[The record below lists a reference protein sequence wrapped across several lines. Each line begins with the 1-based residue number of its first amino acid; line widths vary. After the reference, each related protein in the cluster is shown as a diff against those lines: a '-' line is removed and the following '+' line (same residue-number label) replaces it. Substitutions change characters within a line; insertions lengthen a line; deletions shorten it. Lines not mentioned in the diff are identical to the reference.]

1 MAAAVFLAASVCAL
15 TLAPSTRTS
24 TQPAMIWDPLM
35 LLCLA
40 LWCASAA
47 AGHIMLQRWL
57 SRRDELMFPAVM
69 TLCGW
74 GMVIIWRLQG
84 AYALRQAVWICIG
97 TAAMLAVVRWSHW
110 LRTLRRYP
118 YVSLMLGVMLTA
130 LTVIIGVNPSGA
142 GPRLWLAVG
151 GASWFSPGIFFQPS
165 ESLKP
170 LLVIFLAAYLSRHR
184 TLLQLIDNG
193 HSSALP
199 LAFLAP
205 LLVMWGMSMFMVIV
219 QRDLGAG
226 WVLYW
231 GFLCIFFLA
240 TQRRRYAAS
249 GLLLFVLG
257 TAFAYGASNHVR
269 LRFHG
274 WLDPWSDAEG
284 KYYQF
289 VQALEAMRAGG
300 IFGAG
305 FGNGTPQS
313 IPLAHSDFIFAAL
326 TNEWGKLGA
335 IALVILISILVQRI
349 IRLSASHRS
358 GSYAQY
364 LSIGVAVFVAV
375 QAGVNIAGVLRVL
388 PMTGVALPFVSYGGS
403 AMVILFMAAGIA
415 FGCGELEANGGGS
428 ANTHGASC
436 ARSTVD

>member
-1 MAAAVFLAASVCAL
+1 
-15 TLAPSTRTS
+15 
-24 TQPAMIWDPLM
+24 MIWDPLL

-40 LWCASAA
+40 LWCSATA
-47 AGHIMLQRWL
+47 AGYFMLQRWL
-57 SRRDELMFPAVM
+57 PRHDELLFPAVM

-74 GMVIIWRLQG
+74 GMLIIWRLRG

-97 TAAMLAVVRWSHW
+97 TATMLAVVRWSHW
-110 LRTLRRYP
+110 LRALRRYP
-118 YVSLMLGVMLTA
+118 YISLMLGVLLTA

-142 GPRLWLAVG
+142 GPRLWLAIG
-151 GASWFSPGIFFQPS
+151 GASWFPPGVFFQPS
-165 ESLKP
+165 ESLK
-170 LLVIFLAAYLSRHR
+170 LLLAIFLAAYLSRHH
-184 TLLQLIDNG
+184 TLLQLKNNG
-193 HSSALP
+193 RSSSLP

-205 LLVMWGMSMFMVIV
+205 LLVMWGLSMFLVIV

-240 TQRRRYAAS
+240 TGRRRYAVS
-249 GLLLFVLG
+249 GLLLFGLG

-269 LRFHG
+269 LRLHG
-274 WLDPWSDAEG
+274 WLDPWSDADG

-300 IFGAG
+300 ILGAG

-326 TNEWGKLGA
+326 INEWGKLGA

-349 IRLSASHRS
+349 IRLSASQRS

-364 LSIGVAVFVAV
+364 LAMGVAIFMAV

-403 AMVILFMAAGIA
+403 ALVALFAGVGLAI
-415 FGCGELEANGGGS
+415 GCSEIKVNRA
-428 ANTHGASC
+428 
-436 ARSTVD
+436 

>member
-1 MAAAVFLAASVCAL
+1 
-15 TLAPSTRTS
+15 
-24 TQPAMIWDPLM
+24 
-35 LLCLA
+35 
-40 LWCASAA
+40 
-47 AGHIMLQRWL
+47 
-57 SRRDELMFPAVM
+57 M

-97 TAAMLAVVRWSHW
+97 TATMLAVVRWSHW
-110 LRTLRRYP
+110 LRALRRYP
-118 YVSLMLGVMLTA
+118 YISLMLGVLLTA

-142 GPRLWLAVG
+142 GPRLWLAIG
-151 GASWFSPGIFFQPS
+151 GASWFPPGVFFQPS
-165 ESLKP
+165 ESLK
-170 LLVIFLAAYLSRHR
+170 LLLAIFLAAYLSRHH
-184 TLLQLIDNG
+184 THLQLKNNG
-193 HSSALP
+193 RSSSLP

-205 LLVMWGMSMFMVIV
+205 LLVMWGLSMFLVIV

-240 TQRRRYAAS
+240 TGRRRYAVS
-249 GLLLFVLG
+249 GLLLFGLG

-269 LRFHG
+269 LRLHG
-274 WLDPWSDAEG
+274 WLDPWSDADG

-300 IFGAG
+300 ILGAG

-326 TNEWGKLGA
+326 INEWGKLGA

-349 IRLSASHRS
+349 IRLSASQRS

-364 LSIGVAVFVAV
+364 LAMGVAIFMAV

-403 AMVILFMAAGIA
+403 ALVALFAGVGLAI
-415 FGCGELEANGGGS
+415 GCSEIKVNRA
-428 ANTHGASC
+428 
-436 ARSTVD
+436 

>member
-1 MAAAVFLAASVCAL
+1 MAATIFVAASVCAL
-15 TLAPSTRTS
+15 TISPSARTS
-24 TQPAMIWDPLM
+24 TQVAMIWDPLM

-57 SRRDELMFPAVM
+57 PRRDELMFPAVM

-97 TAAMLAVVRWSHW
+97 TATMLAVVRWSHW
-110 LRTLRRYP
+110 LRALRRYP
-118 YVSLMLGVMLTA
+118 YISLMLGVLLTA
-130 LTVIIGVNPSGA
+130 LTVIIGVNPFGA
-142 GPRLWLAVG
+142 GPRLWLAIG
-151 GASWFSPGIFFQPS
+151 GASWFPPGVFFQPS
-165 ESLKP
+165 ESLK
-170 LLVIFLAAYLSRHR
+170 LLLAIFLAAYLSRHH
-184 TLLQLIDNG
+184 TLLQLKNNG
-193 HSSALP
+193 RSSSLP

-205 LLVMWGMSMFMVIV
+205 LLVMWGLSMFLVIV

-240 TQRRRYAAS
+240 TGRRRYAVS
-249 GLLLFVLG
+249 GLLLFGLG

-269 LRFHG
+269 LRLHG
-274 WLDPWSDAEG
+274 WLDPWSDADG

-300 IFGAG
+300 ILGAG

-326 TNEWGKLGA
+326 INEWGKLGA

-349 IRLSASHRS
+349 IRLSASQRS

-364 LSIGVAVFVAV
+364 LAMGVAIFMAV

-403 AMVILFMAAGIA
+403 ALVALFAGVGLAI
-415 FGCGELEANGGGS
+415 GCSEIKVNRA
-428 ANTHGASC
+428 
-436 ARSTVD
+436 

>member
-1 MAAAVFLAASVCAL
+1 
-15 TLAPSTRTS
+15 
-24 TQPAMIWDPLM
+24 
-35 LLCLA
+35 
-40 LWCASAA
+40 
-47 AGHIMLQRWL
+47 MLQRWL
-57 SRRDELMFPAVM
+57 PRRDELMFPAVM

-97 TAAMLAVVRWSHW
+97 TATMLAVVRWSHW
-110 LRTLRRYP
+110 LRALRRYP
-118 YVSLMLGVMLTA
+118 YISLMLGVLLTA

-142 GPRLWLAVG
+142 GPRLWLAIG
-151 GASWFSPGIFFQPS
+151 GASWFPPGVFFQPS
-165 ESLKP
+165 ESLK
-170 LLVIFLAAYLSRHR
+170 LLLAIFLAAYLSRHH
-184 TLLQLIDNG
+184 TLLQLKNNG
-193 HSSALP
+193 RSSSLP

-205 LLVMWGMSMFMVIV
+205 LLVMWGLSMFLVIV

-240 TQRRRYAAS
+240 TGRRRYAVS
-249 GLLLFVLG
+249 GLLLFGLG

-269 LRFHG
+269 LRLHG
-274 WLDPWSDAEG
+274 WLDPWSDADG

-300 IFGAG
+300 ILGAG

-326 TNEWGKLGA
+326 INEWGKLGA

-349 IRLSASHRS
+349 IRLSASQRS

-364 LSIGVAVFVAV
+364 LAMGVAIFMAV

-403 AMVILFMAAGIA
+403 ALVALFAGVGLAI
-415 FGCGELEANGGGS
+415 GCSEIKVNRA
-428 ANTHGASC
+428 
-436 ARSTVD
+436 

>member
-1 MAAAVFLAASVCAL
+1 MAATIFVAASVCAL
-15 TLAPSTRTS
+15 TISPSARTS
-24 TQPAMIWDPLM
+24 TQVAMIWDPLM

-57 SRRDELMFPAVM
+57 PRRDELMFPAVM

-97 TAAMLAVVRWSHW
+97 TATMLAVVRWSHW
-110 LRTLRRYP
+110 LRALRRYP
-118 YVSLMLGVMLTA
+118 YISLMLGVLLTA

-142 GPRLWLAVG
+142 GPRLWLAIG
-151 GASWFSPGIFFQPS
+151 GASWFPPGVFFQPS
-165 ESLKP
+165 ESLK
-170 LLVIFLAAYLSRHR
+170 LLLAIFLAAYLSRHH
-184 TLLQLIDNG
+184 TLLQLKNNG
-193 HSSALP
+193 RSSSLP

-205 LLVMWGMSMFMVIV
+205 LLVMWGLSMFLVIV

-240 TQRRRYAAS
+240 TGRRRYAVS
-249 GLLLFVLG
+249 GLLLFGLG

-269 LRFHG
+269 LRLHG
-274 WLDPWSDAEG
+274 WLDPWSDADG

-300 IFGAG
+300 ILGAG

-326 TNEWGKLGA
+326 INEWGKLGA

-349 IRLSASHRS
+349 IRLSASQRS

-364 LSIGVAVFVAV
+364 LAMGVAIFMAV

-403 AMVILFMAAGIA
+403 ALVALFAGVGLAI
-415 FGCGELEANGGGS
+415 GCSEIKVNRA
-428 ANTHGASC
+428 
-436 ARSTVD
+436 